1 MMSSSL
7 YFSKRLIGQN
17 VVEVIQPETRNQ
29 KPSDYYQKNLHHF
42 SLIGRNPSNCHCPI
56 SFLQLPSEKAIR
68 QSRQT
73 TGESTPG
80 RPMPTHQTEKKKK
93 KTLSRRTS
101 QHSHR
106 ESINQIHQLQ
116 HIQSR
121 RKRRG
126 RRTHLPDRWT
136 NGWTD
141 GWRASAAVRRCDQIF
156 HIYSR
161 VASQPHL
168 LFKEK
173 TTSSDQSDGRTPP
186 EISGPAARRGRG
198 LFRPGPEPLRYKRQ
212 ESDSRRDSRRQRGSI
227 TGNQIY

>member
-7 YFSKRLIGQN
+7 YFSKRLVGQN

-93 KTLSRRTS
+93 KNS
-101 QHSHR
+101 QQENFPTFSQR
-106 ESINQIHQLQ
+106 INQSDPSPSAHPEQEEEEGEEDSPTGQ
-116 HIQSR
+116 MDQR
-121 RKRRG
+121 MDG
-126 RRTHLPDRWT
+126 RME
-136 NGWTD
+136 GFSS
-141 GWRASAAVRRCDQIF
+141 GEAVRPNLPYI
-156 HIYSR
+156 
-161 VASQPHL
+161 
-168 LFKEK
+168 
-173 TTSSDQSDGRTPP
+173 
-186 EISGPAARRGRG
+186 
-198 LFRPGPEPLRYKRQ
+198 
-212 ESDSRRDSRRQRGSI
+212 
-227 TGNQIY
+227 